1 MQKRNLDT
9 IAELSEIVHS
19 RITIVRASCPSLAAL
34 QNLFQTLFNA
44 SLHREES
51 ADLLFDIVVLDP
63 SNPDPKPPSNPPFD
77 RWLAYSFSG
86 HLEAN
91 VANIVKLA
99 RASDP
104 RASSFALYYD
114 EKTGWYIWGMVDQ
127 GEKYHSFLNHVSD
140 SGSERPGLFQ
150 ASIAGVGHLIVS
162 VAYEK
167 VAELRVDRLIL
178 RTHDI
183 FWRGPVHDKLLPGI
197 QSYISD
203 VVSIVGTNT
212 FEKRGHWSAS
222 LSSYWIASLCSL
234 ILKIQGL
241 KHGGAL
247 LLNTGDA
254 TGLNIKYRINYD
266 RLRESLFRRAILHIK
281 HTDVSDRIFE
291 EVLDTNSDEVPI
303 DYYLEESIF
312 GSDITQNDK
321 EVSGALW
328 FIACLSR
335 VDGLI
340 VMDRQLG
347 VLGFGAEITI
357 NEVPKSIIKA
367 KSRLGGTK
375 RGPKLHYD
383 HFGTRHRSMMR
394 YVARNPA
401 SVGFVISQDDE
412 VRAMTQV
419 NGKVVVWDDLRLQLQ
434 FPVRTK
440 SRPRRAGA

>member
-1 MQKRNLDT
+1 
-9 IAELSEIVHS
+9 
-19 RITIVRASCPSLAAL
+19 
-34 QNLFQTLFNA
+34 
-44 SLHREES
+44 
-51 ADLLFDIVVLDP
+51 
-63 SNPDPKPPSNPPFD
+63 
-77 RWLAYSFSG
+77 
-86 HLEAN
+86 
-91 VANIVKLA
+91 
-99 RASDP
+99 
-104 RASSFALYYD
+104 
-114 EKTGWYIWGMVDQ
+114 MVDQ
-127 GEKYHSFLNHVSD
+127 GETYHSFLNHVSD
-140 SGSERPGLFQ
+140 SGLQRPGLFQ

-167 VAELRVDRLIL
+167 VAELRVDRLVK

-183 FWRGPVHDKLLPGI
+183 FWRGPVHEKLLPGI

-203 VVSIVGTNT
+203 VISIVGNKT
-212 FEKRGHWSAS
+212 FDKRGHWSAS

-247 LLNTGDA
+247 VLNIGEA
-254 TGLNIKYRINYD
+254 AGLNIKYLLNYD

-281 HTDVSDRIFE
+281 HTEVSDRIFE
-291 EVLDTNSDEVPI
+291 EVLDKNSDEVPV

-312 GSDITQNDK
+312 GSDIKQNDK

-367 KSRLGGTK
+367 TSRLGGTK
-375 RGPKLHYD
+375 RGSKLHYE

-394 YVARNPA
+394 YVAQNPA
-401 SVGFVISQDDE
+401 SVGFVVSQDGE

-419 NGKVVVWDDLRLQLQ
+419 NERVVVWDDLRLQLQ
-434 FPVRTK
+434 FPVRAMR
-440 SRPRRAGA
+440 RPRSARA